1 MSTTTEPAPPP
12 ATLRRG
18 ARARRLH
25 SLDGLRTIAVLFVL
39 GYHVKLPGMQGGFL
53 GVDIFF
59 VLSGFLITSL
69 LAKEIAHKG
78 RVDLGAFWTRRVLRL
93 LPASLLV
100 IGVVLVWGA
109 FWAPP
114 MQRSAIGLDALWSL
128 LYVGNWR
135 FIATS
140 SYFADDGTTSPLQHV
155 WSLALEEQFYL
166 LWPLLLA
173 LLAAPAVA
181 HLRSRPGV
189 TADSAQRAER
199 TIQRRRT
206 VSTVALATALTLAVV
221 SAALLS
227 WRYDPSAPDRAYMGT
242 DTKAFEPLIGAAA
255 AALVLRPRIQSWVA
269 EHAQPLIVL
278 GLASVVAGVA
288 LLGGD
293 VAPQAAY
300 FHGGAVAFSLG
311 SAVLVAATSLADRRK
326 GLPLLLGSTPVAY
339 VGRISYGVYLWHW
352 PLCVWF
358 IGDRDFDPL
367 RALAV
372 ATGTIVAAALSYH
385 LVEYPIRTG
394 RLHLARP
401 RLVLSQ
407 AGLIVAVVVLLTSQL
422 GGSPLN
428 RVIPAVAASRVPAAY
443 DGAPPTAN
451 SILLVGDSVMR
462 RIAPQLA
469 EAASERDVV
478 VDTAAR
484 GGCATLDIVVVDG
497 AGTPNYKCTQDVPTN
512 QNALLAQHRP
522 ATVVWWSRYELADR
536 LGPDGQV
543 LRAGTPDFWDAQ
555 REALDRTVDRLT
567 ARGATLVIVEVDRVG
582 AGIDSRCSPTDCDP
596 LLARLRNDD
605 SIRLEWNRILEQQAA
620 NDPRIRLV
628 TMDSLFCR
636 DDTNPCDDRLPMRQ
650 STTTAFTP
658 ATAEFARPDGTH
670 FGKHAM
676 SAISTALL
684 DAVARATTA
693 GTTTATAR

>member
-1 MSTTTEPAPPP
+1 M
-12 ATLRRG
+12 
-18 ARARRLH
+18 
-25 SLDGLRTIAVLFVL
+25 
-39 GYHVKLPGMQGGFL
+39 
-53 GVDIFF
+53 
-59 VLSGFLITSL
+59 
-69 LAKEIAHKG
+69 
-78 RVDLGAFWTRRVLRL
+78 
-93 LPASLLV
+93 
-100 IGVVLVWGA
+100 
-109 FWAPP
+109 
-114 MQRSAIGLDALWSL
+114 
-128 LYVGNWR
+128 
-135 FIATS
+135 
-140 SYFADDGTTSPLQHV
+140 
-155 WSLALEEQFYL
+155 
-166 LWPLLLA
+166 
-173 LLAAPAVA
+173 
-181 HLRSRPGV
+181 
-189 TADSAQRAER
+189 
-199 TIQRRRT
+199 
-206 VSTVALATALTLAVV
+206 
-221 SAALLS
+221 
-227 WRYDPSAPDRAYMGT
+227 
-242 DTKAFEPLIGAAA
+242 
-255 AALVLRPRIQSWVA
+255 
-269 EHAQPLIVL
+269 
-278 GLASVVAGVA
+278 
-288 LLGGD
+288 
-293 VAPQAAY
+293 
-300 FHGGAVAFSLG
+300 
-311 SAVLVAATSLADRRK
+311 
-326 GLPLLLGSTPVAY
+326 
-339 VGRISYGVYLWHW
+339 
-352 PLCVWF
+352 
-358 IGDRDFDPL
+358 
-367 RALAV
+367 
-372 ATGTIVAAALSYH
+372 
-385 LVEYPIRTG
+385 
-394 RLHLARP
+394 
-401 RLVLSQ
+401 LSQ